1 MIKSMASYRTE
12 QTRTGIL
19 VRMCGESHD
28 QASTE
33 LLEFSVQIEREM
45 HPPGQGRRGE
55 KWRKCGSKRPLNIQQ
70 IQSGATDQ
78 VLQMEYVV
86 RLIWRP
92 LGPSFT
98 DAHKFSRSFIFGDCR
113 PILET
118 FGDLK
123 STFFIY
129 FNMNNQQCSPLCFT
143 LQHSSILQGNL
154 LTRLL
159 ESLTLTTRPLLG
171 TIMSTFGLPSR
182 RNGPPLLY

>member
-1 MIKSMASYRTE
+1 MYTYVTKVQLNPIYISATFQLRWYPLCP
-12 QTRTGIL
+12 TRTSPPI
-19 VRMCGESHD
+19 EASHSRPSC
-28 QASTE
+28 QQSTE
-33 LLEFSVQIEREM
+33 L
-45 HPPGQGRRGE
+45 
-55 KWRKCGSKRPLNIQQ
+55 
-70 IQSGATDQ
+70 
-78 VLQMEYVV
+78 
-86 RLIWRP
+86 WRP
-92 LGPSFT
+92 LGPSFV

-159 ESLTLTTRPLLG
+159 ESLTLTTRLLLG

-182 RNGPPLLY
+182 RNGPPLLYWKLKMG